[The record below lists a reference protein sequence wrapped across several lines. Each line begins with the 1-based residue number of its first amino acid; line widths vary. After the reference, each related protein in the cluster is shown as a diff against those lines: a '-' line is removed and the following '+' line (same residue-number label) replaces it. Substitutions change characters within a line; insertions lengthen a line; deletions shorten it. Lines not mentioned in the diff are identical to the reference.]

1 METFCLLDFNSLRGP
16 RYRRSLLIMFGLF
29 SCWQFQLPWGILI
42 GYRNGCGFSGV
53 LYMANFF
60 KTKFYEIF
68 LEKSC
73 VYIHLLVPPAYLV
86 MSDISRDCVGFPLFF
101 WADECQS
108 RPKKRS
114 FSKSRKCKA
123 QREKGRLNQSIGSS
137 GFASFLRLRS
147 RDPATFRRSKQ
158 TWGLVGL
165 VSFSLDS
172 TFQPS
177 ASLLLAHSDVNKTDM
192 FRG

>member
-1 METFCLLDFNSLRGP
+1 
-16 RYRRSLLIMFGLF
+16 MFGLF
-29 SCWQFQLPWGILI
+29 SCWQFQLPWWILI
-42 GYRNGCGFSGV
+42 GYRDGCGFSGV

-60 KTKFYEIF
+60 KTKFYEICF
-68 LEKSC
+68 RKKVVLTFTS
-73 VYIHLLVPPAYLV
+73 YLV
-86 MSDISRDCVGFPLFF
+86 MSDISRDCVGFPLF
-101 WADECQS
+101 WSDECQS
-108 RPKKRS
+108 RPNKRS

-158 TWGLVGL
+158 TWGLLGL
-165 VSFSLDS
+165 ESFSLDS

-177 ASLLLAHSDVNKTDM
+177 ASLLLAHSNVYKTDM